1 MDVAGT
7 TKNLNVFRLLVV
19 FIFIN
24 ASLAFAGPNR
34 TTYQAK
40 IMKPDGYPLEAS
52 TVNFKFSILSP
63 AGDCILYAETYSSVN
78 MSSTGGLISFAL
90 GSGVKTYPVSATT
103 FEQVFSN
110 ITPSLSCDVGGP
122 GNYVPL
128 ASDSRKVVMQFHDG
142 AGWQTLPAMSINAVP
157 YAMYANESLKL
168 NGKADTDFVQV
179 AAIPTCLSTE
189 ALQYNGTSFL
199 CVSTTTV
206 SAAAVVAAL
215 GYTPATGAS
224 VTALSSSLSTT
235 DATVASV
242 SSAVFSVSST
252 VSTLASSVAASF
264 TSITSSQWLTSGT
277 AISYDSGN
285 VGIGTTAPVTKLE
298 VSGGVRISMEAA
310 TCTVSYAGTL
320 RYNSGLVEYCNGA
333 SWSAFGVAGAG
344 ITLFNGSSSGTQ
356 TFVTGISGTN
366 FNVTTNNGV
375 HSFNIPLAA
384 SAAVTAGL
392 LSNADYVTF
401 NAKMNATSAAVIS
414 AMGYTPANSSTVATL
429 SSVLNTVSST
439 VTSLTSDTAAS
450 FAAITSSQWVTSGS
464 TINYTA
470 GAVGIGTTN
479 PGALLDLTADL
490 GSGPSL
496 NIYNTNTSDGRSV
509 MHFRNDRVSS
519 QRYEVGIDPG
529 GSTTKNFAVRDLTAS
544 GSPVRFAIAP
554 NGRVGLGTA
563 SPLAPLDVSGT
574 IRSAITAD
582 GNFFTLQR
590 TGNRIHYV
598 QGTGQLLR
606 LNSDSPTT
614 YDFQLDAANGNIF
627 MATGFGNVGIGIASP
642 NARLHLASGSM
653 TVAPLK
659 ITSGTLLSAAQAG
672 AVEYD
677 GSYYYIT
684 DGANTRRAIA
694 TVANPGTYDN
704 ASNISSTGN
713 ITMTPTGSVIVS
725 STTASTNSST
735 GALVVNGGLG
745 VAGAINAAGNIA
757 TTANIQG
764 TSITATSGMIT
775 PYIYGSTAASGV
787 LTLDSTTNAA
797 KGNIVMNPSGGNVGI
812 GTSVPTTKLAVN
824 GAAGSGHVFTVTN
837 TSASAG
843 YSGSFNL
850 AAPNL
855 ANGETLF
862 FNMGKAAS
870 TNNRAAVTYV
880 HAADGSASNRISLGF
895 FGNDNILNTLASGNV
910 GVGTSA
916 PTTKLYVSGN
926 GSNAQMTIDYGVG
939 GKFAEFRAGTT
950 GSAIGYDAS
959 SAFNIGPVTGH
970 GQASLDSVAMTFN
983 AGNVGVGVTAPSAR
997 LHLASGSTTVAP
1009 LKFTS
1014 GSLLASPASGAVE
1027 YDGTYY
1033 YITDGA
1039 NTRRA
1044 IATVANPG
1052 TYDNASNISSTGNI
1066 TMTPTGSVI
1075 VSSTTASTNSQ
1086 TGALVVKGGLGVA
1099 GNIYS
1104 SGTIVTSSNIEGNG
1118 IKTKGTTA
1126 YLEMHD
1132 TNTLYSASPQSALVF
1147 RDSGNS
1153 QYSFIGPSNGSMIWN
1168 SWLPIEL
1175 DTTGGVDLY
1184 VSLNGKVGIGTSSP
1198 TSNLDISPVGSI
1210 ADNTSALKVGGTA
1223 SAPIAGS
1230 YGSSKISLSANY
1242 IGYGA
1247 GPRAINLYPSTQV
1260 DGHGIGLSNGLTEL
1274 YSNGNFGFFVRPNRA
1289 DVNGTYASTEVVRMT
1304 STGRMGIGTSAPAT
1318 QLHIKGTGPYIAFED
1333 SEDPNGS
1340 YGTITQFQ
1348 NGNMFY
1354 DADFNNTATPGGHVF
1369 RTDGGANTIMT
1380 MTSSG
1385 HVGIGT
1391 TAPEVNL
1398 HVNNTTAPH
1407 ASGTEILRLTAP
1419 HLGATIGSG
1428 GILKFTNNVATADAA
1443 AIKTYT
1449 HGANDVSLK
1458 FMTGYGSGTLQ
1469 DRMTIANNGNV
1480 GIGTATPAQK
1490 LSVVGD
1496 VSVTGQV
1503 TSKDFFEKSINIAD
1517 GWAIGDY
1524 VEIVQGWP
1532 NGAGASSNWEV
1543 HVGGTRGNWTEGTT
1557 YLITGTHAVGNA
1569 WREAPHSSESG
1580 YTGGSKCF
1588 TVDING
1594 NGNSPQ
1600 FRIRAVKASVSC
1612 GTAGPVLPLNF
1623 RIRSLGN
1630 NTTWTSLSA
1639 TGTGATV
1646 VGMQPMGLSWNVYTG
1661 NPQGNGNL
1669 AIHANSAGNVGIGTT
1684 APSEKLEV
1692 SGSVKATAYLYTSD
1706 ERLKKEIIT
1715 LPDALTKA
1723 LQLRG
1728 VNFVWRNN
1736 NEKTVGFIAQ
1746 EVEAVYP
1753 ELVKTD
1759 KVSGF
1764 KAVQYGNIVA
1774 ILVEA
1779 LKQEH
1784 EERVRSVANVAE
1796 KSEVRMNQL
1805 EKENQDLKARLEKL
1819 EKFFSEKK
1827 K

>member
-19 FIFIN
+19 FIFLN

-52 TVNFKFSILSP
+52 TVNFKFTILNP
-63 AGDCILYAETYSSVN
+63 VGDCILYAETYSSVN

-110 ITPSLSCDVGGP
+110 ITPSLSCDAGGP

-189 ALQYNGTSFL
+189 ALQYNGTSFS
-199 CVSTTTV
+199 CISTTNV

-277 AISYDSGN
+277 AISYDSGF
-285 VGIGTTAPVTKLE
+285 VGIGTASPITKLE
-298 VSGGVRISMEAA
+298 VSGGVKISMESAA
-310 TCTVSYAGTL
+310 CAVSFAGTL

-344 ITLFNGSSSGTQ
+344 ITLVNGSSSGTQ

-375 HSFNIPLAA
+375 HSFNIPSAA
-384 SAAVTAGL
+384 SASVTAGL
-392 LSNADYVTF
+392 LSNTDYATF
-401 NAKMNATSAAVIS
+401 SAKMNATSAAVVA
-414 AMGYTPANSSTVATL
+414 AMGYTPANSSTVATI
-429 SSVLNTVSST
+429 SSSLNTVSST
-439 VTSLTSDTAAS
+439 VTSLTNSTAAS

-464 TINYTA
+464 TINYMA

-509 MHFRNDRVSS
+509 IHFRNDRVLS

-554 NGRVGLGTA
+554 NGRVGIGTT

-614 YDFQLDAANGNIF
+614 YDFQLDATNGNIF
-627 MATGFGNVGIGIASP
+627 MATGFGHVGIGIASP
-642 NARLHLASGSM
+642 NAKLHLASGST

-677 GSYYYIT
+677 GFYYYIT
-684 DGANTRRAIA
+684 DGAGTRRAIA

-704 ASNISSTGN
+704 ASVISSSGNISLV
-713 ITMTPTGSVIVS
+713 PVGSVVVS

-735 GALVVNGGLG
+735 GALVVTGGLG
-745 VAGAINAAGNIA
+745 VAGNIYSS
-757 TTANIQG
+757 G
-764 TSITATSGMIT
+764 TIITNSTMQASSVTATSAMIT
-775 PYIYGSTAASGV
+775 PIIYGGTGVSGN
-787 LTLDSTTNAA
+787 LRLESTTNVT
-797 KGNIVMNPSGGNVGI
+797 KGNIILAQGSGNVGI
-812 GTSVPTTKLAVN
+812 GQATPLA
-824 GAAGSGHVFTVTN
+824 
-837 TSASAG
+837 
-843 YSGSFNL
+843 
-850 AAPNL
+850 
-855 ANGETLF
+855 
-862 FNMGKAAS
+862 
-870 TNNRAAVTYV
+870 
-880 HAADGSASNRISLGF
+880 
-895 FGNDNILNTLASGNV
+895 
-910 GVGTSA
+910 
-916 PTTKLYVSGN
+916 KLYVDADGMSPNTPMPGSVAVFDNEAADMNISLMTAPHRKASVYFGN
-926 GSNAQMTIDYGVG
+926 T
-939 GKFAEFRAGTT
+939 GTASRGAVSYQFNSQSYLDKMHFDVNSSTRLSIT
-950 GSAIGYDAS
+950 GSGAVGIGITTPLYPLDIAAS
-959 SAFNIGPVTGH
+959 GTLPLRVQSTTDGNSAGIRFDTKDSGASARVGYLSWIPALGTNQSYFDFVNQTGT
-970 GQASLDSVAMTFN
+970 SLMSVRAD
-983 AGNVGVGVTAPSAR
+983 GNVGVGVAAPNAR

-1009 LKFTS
+1009 LKLTA
-1014 GSLLASPASGAVE
+1014 GTLLASPASGAIE
-1027 YDGTYY
+1027 YDGTYLY
-1033 YITDGA
+1033 LTDGT
-1039 NTRRA
+1039 NSRKA
-1044 IATVANPG
+1044 ILTDTGGNYAINHLTSA
-1052 TYDNASNISSTGNI
+1052 GNI
-1066 TMTPTGSVI
+1066 TMTPNSSVI
-1075 VSSTTASTNSQ
+1075 VSSTAASTNSQ

-1132 TNTLYSASPQSALVF
+1132 TNTLYSANPQSALVF

-1198 TSNLDISPVGSI
+1198 TSNLDINPVGYI
-1210 ADNTSALKVGGTA
+1210 ADNTSALKVGGSV
-1223 SAPIAGS
+1223 SAPISGS

-1242 IGYGA
+1242 VGYGA

-1289 DVNGTYASTEVVRMT
+1289 DVNGTYTSTEVVRMT

-1340 YGTITQFQ
+1340 YGSITQFQ

-1391 TAPEVNL
+1391 IAPEVNL
-1398 HVNNTTAPH
+1398 HVNSATTPH
-1407 ASGTEILRLTAP
+1407 VSGTELLRLTAP

-1443 AIKTYT
+1443 AIRTYT

-1496 VSVTGQV
+1496 VSVTGQL
-1503 TSKDFFEKSINIAD
+1503 TSKDFFEKTVNIAD

-1594 NGNSPQ
+1594 NANSPQ
-1600 FRIRAVKASVSC
+1600 FRIRAIKASASC
-1612 GTAGPVLPLNF
+1612 GTAGAVLPLNF

-1630 NTTWTSLSA
+1630 NATWTSLSA

-1706 ERLKKEIIT
+1706 ERLKKEIVT

-1796 KSEVRMNQL
+1796 KSEMRMNQL

-1819 EKFFSEKK
+1819 EKFFSEKTK
-1827 K
+1827 